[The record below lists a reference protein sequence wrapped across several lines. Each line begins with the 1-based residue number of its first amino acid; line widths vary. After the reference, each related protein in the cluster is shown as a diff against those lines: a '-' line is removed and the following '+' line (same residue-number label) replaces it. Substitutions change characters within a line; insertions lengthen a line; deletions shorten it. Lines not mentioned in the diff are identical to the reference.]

1 MILFLINSYEGEK
14 KLMNTNIDFSIAMNT
29 INMKI
34 AEFNMK
40 ILENDC
46 KEYQEKLNKY
56 LNIRKQLSEGNML
69 LVKKIIDGEI

>member
-1 MILFLINSYEGEK
+1 
-14 KLMNTNIDFSIAMNT
+14 MNTNIDFSIAMNT